1 MNSQFLSKI
10 EHLFYLNE
18 ISEFATDKIAEKLY
32 AMLIRLQE
40 VNAHMN
46 LTAIRDEDGILV
58 KHIADSL
65 KIAKYIPENANI
77 LDVGCGGGFPSLPL
91 AIARPDV
98 FVTSLDS
105 TEKKVNYVGETA
117 RLLGLANLTTLCGR
131 AEELGHDPTLRE
143 HFDAVTARAV
153 ASLPVLCELCLP
165 FVKQKGV
172 FVAMKSGNVEE
183 ELAESAGGIKKLGA
197 SPFEIHAFSLVS
209 HENGVEPEGRTI
221 LIAKKQAPTPTAYP
235 RAYAKIKKAPI
246 IK

>member
-1 MNSQFLSKI
+1 MNSQILSKI
-10 EHLFYLNE
+10 EHLFHLND
-18 ISEFATDKIAEKLY
+18 ISEFATEEIAEKLY
-32 AMLIRLQE
+32 TMLIRLQE
-40 VNAHMN
+40 VNSHMN

-65 KIAKYIPENANI
+65 KIAKYIPQNAKI

-117 RLLGLANLTTLCGR
+117 RLLELSNLTTLCGR

-143 HFDAVTARAV
+143 SFDAVTARAV

-165 FVKQKGV
+165 FVKPKGI

-183 ELAESAGGIKKLGA
+183 ELAASASGIKKLGA
-197 SPFEIHAFSLVS
+197 SPFEIQAFSLVS
-209 HENGVEPEGRTI
+209 HENDVQPEGRTI
-221 LIAKKQAPTPTAYP
+221 LTATKLFPTPTAYP

-246 IK
+246 K